1 MELLQLRLRPADV
14 PQCSIAPCLR
24 MRRSSFGANHQVRL
38 VWLFTVCQWL
48 RGASCPI
55 ELTSSAGRRRDC
67 LQLARVTSDPR
78 TRASFPLMA
87 QKWFDLADG
96 SPGRGRLDAAIG
108 EFNARQMEPKPA
120 VRQHQQIQ
128 PKRANKEK

>member
-1 MELLQLRLRPADV
+1 MLDRTLPAHAAEFRLGPAINRD
-14 PQCSIAPCLR
+14 R
-24 MRRSSFGANHQVRL
+24 TGGNVRL

-55 ELTSSAGRRRDC
+55 DLTSSAGRRRDC

-78 TRASFPLMA
+78 TRASLPLMA

-96 SPGRGRLDAAIG
+96 SPGQGRLDAAIG